1 MNFEITYKRMAQSLL
16 VVGPFASLSV
26 SPWTNFDPIS
36 LVKLLF
42 ITSIAFMCFAL
53 ILNSYKNS
61 VRRLD
66 KSLLLTGLIFI
77 VAMLSTILFSG
88 APLGQQVW
96 GSFGRNTGFL
106 TYFSLI
112 VILFATALIQKIDFY
127 NRLLLSLVLTAI
139 PMTIYCLIQVAG
151 MDPIAWSEKHP
162 FGTLGNIN
170 FSSAF
175 FGLSSIVSTVL
186 ILEKKIPI
194 TFRILLALMVVI
206 DLGIVYGTGSIQ
218 GLMMFIAGVGLALYM
233 YIRSNRKLRI
243 LKFPYLILVFC
254 GTVLTIMGLSNK
266 GPLSKFLFAP
276 SIVFRTDYWHA
287 GWQMTLDHPF
297 FGVGMDSY
305 GDWYRSARGLVST
318 LRTGPDRVANT
329 AHNIFLDISSN
340 GGLPLITAYILIN
353 LIALRAA
360 IRILKSE
367 SNFDPYFVALFSSW
381 FGYLIFSAISINQVG
396 VGIWGWLLT
405 GALIGFEIS
414 KRNSSTESQ
423 ASKKNFRKNKGAQLS
438 AGGGALALLGF
449 VVGFLLALVP
459 FNADVKFKTALQ
471 TRDMSK
477 IIPTTQGLGATA
489 FYSEYALDMAL
500 KNNLAA
506 QSRELTKQLNLK
518 YPNDY
523 MGWKSL
529 SLLADRTLEENS
541 EAIKRLS
548 ELDPFNPTNPK
559 S

>member
-42 ITSIAFMCFAL
+42 ITSIAFMCLAL